1 MHAAPERHEPWS
13 AVLEVRNSK
22 WNKIMPDGPGASRSS
37 PTPFGSDIA
46 SWLFGAGLFG
56 TGLFGTGLL
65 GAGLFGA
72 GLSGAGLFGVVLLAP
87 PWDMLGV
94 GFCLLYSAASA
105 NESNFA
111 VALPCITFFVRKCC
125 HRFHSGTSAA

>member
-1 MHAAPERHEPWS
+1 MRAAPDRHEPRS
-13 AVLEVRNSK
+13 AVLEGHNSK
-22 WNKIMPDGPGASRSS
+22 WNKIVPEGPGASRSTR
-37 PTPFGSDIA
+37 TPFGSETL

-72 GLSGAGLFGVVLLAP
+72 GLFVVVLLAP

-105 NESNFA
+105 NVSNFA
-111 VALPCITFFVRKCC
+111 VALPCITFLVRKCC
-125 HRFHSGTSAA
+125 HRFH